1 MEQEIELK
9 VGIDKEFV
17 INITTE
23 LLAYEIV
30 IHALELGLDSLEI
43 DTIYNVVHTEFDHQE
58 YKEQI
63 YKNTEKLLLEKY
75 NIDMKL

>member
-9 VGIDKEFV
+9 VGIDKNFV
-17 INITTE
+17 INITAQ

-43 DTIYNVVHTEFDHQE
+43 DTVYNVIHTEFDHQE
-58 YKEQI
+58 YREQI